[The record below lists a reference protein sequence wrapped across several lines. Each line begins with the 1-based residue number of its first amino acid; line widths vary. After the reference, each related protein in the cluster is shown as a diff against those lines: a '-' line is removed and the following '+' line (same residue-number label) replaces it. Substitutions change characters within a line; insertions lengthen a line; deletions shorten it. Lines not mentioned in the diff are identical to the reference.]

1 MDIVHP
7 CVAGLNVHK
16 RQVTVAVRLPGEM
29 PGERRQVVKNFRT
42 FWRAL
47 QKMAAWLAALS
58 VTGAAMESTG

>member
-1 MDIVHP
+1 
-7 CVAGLNVHK
+7 
-16 RQVTVAVRLPGEM
+16 M